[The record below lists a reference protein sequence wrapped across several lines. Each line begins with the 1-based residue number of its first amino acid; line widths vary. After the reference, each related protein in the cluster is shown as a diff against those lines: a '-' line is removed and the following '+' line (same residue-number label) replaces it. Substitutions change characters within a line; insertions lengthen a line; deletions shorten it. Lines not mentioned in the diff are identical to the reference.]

1 MPVAYDNIKVMVQ
14 KAAALASTMLEQWPA
29 AKSPEVSLT
38 DEVERARI
46 EWQLARRYFETVTDP
61 DLIDYAI
68 YNLKATE
75 RRYSYLLKQVRQET
89 SEVI

>member
-1 MPVAYDNIKVMVQ
+1 MPVAYENIKVMVQ

-46 EWQLARRYFETVTDP
+46 EWHLARRYFETVTDP
-61 DLIDYAI
+61 DLIDCI
-68 YNLKATE
+68 YNLGPLNE
-75 RRYSYLLKQVRQET
+75 YSYLLKQDLQET